1 MTLNTEE
8 IKEVLS
14 SLGYNLV
21 DKGTYWQTNAVFRH
35 GDNKTA
41 LQIYKD
47 SGVWRDYVA
56 QSKPMPFRALLEAH
70 LGTNSEAEINKYL
83 KTDRRGSFYETTKQP
98 PPKIEMDEIYPE
110 EHLNKFLPHYKCYT
124 DKGISQPLLKR
135 LKCGLA
141 TEGQMYQRF
150 VFPIYNEH
158 GQIHGFAGRDMAN
171 NPNRPKWKHIG
182 KKTRWIYPLYINE
195 PTASAIRSKGA
206 ILVESIGDMLN
217 LIEHGLE
224 NVLVIFGL
232 DVSPALLC
240 SLVSLSP
247 PTITLALN
255 NDEEGEVNRGLLGAC
270 KNYLKL
276 LNHFDPDFIKI
287 CLPTKNDFGE
297 MEPSDFEKWIAK
309 EKKITFDFQRPHLIK
324 AIDDFHKRRLISK
337 TLYKN
342 IKILKNYESSQC

>member
-8 IKEVLS
+8 IKEILS

-21 DKGTYWQTNAVFRH
+21 DKGTYWQTNAVFRQ

-70 LGTNSEAEINKYL
+70 LGTNSDAEINKYL
-83 KTDRRGSFYETTKQP
+83 KTDRRGSFYETRTEAL
-98 PPKIEMDEIYPE
+98 PKIEMEEIYPPE
-110 EHLNKFLPHYKCYT
+110 QLNKFLPHYKCYSN
-124 DKGISQPLLKR
+124 KGISPSLLKK

-182 KKTRWIYPLYINE
+182 KKTRWVYPLYIHQGTGE
-195 PTASAIRSKGA
+195 SISEKGV

-217 LIEHGLE
+217 LIEHGFN

-232 DVSPALLC
+232 DISPALLC

-247 PTITLALN
+247 PLITLALN
-255 NDEEGEVNRGLLGAC
+255 NDLEGDVNRGLLGSC

-276 LNHFDPDFIKI
+276 LNHFDADLIKI

-297 MEPSDFEKWIAK
+297 MNGEDFDQWREKD
-309 EKKITFDFQRPHLIK
+309 KKISPDSQRPHLLKFIK
-324 AIDDFHKRRLISK
+324 DFHRQKFISK
-337 TLYKN
+337 NLYKN
-342 IKILKNYESSQC
+342 IKLL

>member
-1 MTLNTEE
+1 MSLNTEE
-8 IKEVLS
+8 IKEILS
-14 SLGYNLV
+14 SLGYQLV
-21 DKGTYWQTNAVFRH
+21 DKGAWWQTNAVFRN

-41 LQIYKD
+41 LKIYKD
-47 SGVWRDYVA
+47 SGVWTDFVNHTA
-56 QSKPMPFRALLEAH
+56 PLPFRALLEAH

-83 KTDRRGSFYETTKQP
+83 KADRRGSFYEARADP
-98 PPKIEMDEIYPE
+98 PQKIEMDEIYPAE
-110 EHLNKFLPHYKCYT
+110 RLNKLLPHYKCYT
-124 DKGISQPLLKR
+124 EKGISQPLLKK

-141 TEGQMYQRF
+141 TTGQMYQRF

-182 KKTRWIYPLYINE
+182 KKTRWVYPLYVNNG
-195 PTASAIRSKGA
+195 TAAAISAHGV

-217 LIEHGLE
+217 LIEHGFE

-232 DVSPALLC
+232 DISPTLLC
-240 SLVSLSP
+240 SLISLSP

-255 NDEEGEVNRGLLGAC
+255 NDKEGEVNRGLLGAC

-276 LNHFDPDFIKI
+276 LNHFDPDLIKI

-297 MEPSDFEKWIAK
+297 MAASDFEKWVTK
-309 EKKITFDFQRPHLIK
+309 DEKITFDFQCPHLIQ
-324 AIDDFHKRRLISK
+324 AIDNFHKRKLISK
-337 TLYKN
+337 NLYKN
-342 IKILKNYESSQC
+342 IKILKSYESIKC